1 MINYSQSALHGIV
14 AHIIGN
20 HNEGEDIKFSP
31 GPLQIED
38 QELEKK
44 LFNYIFSHYKDPEF
58 YRFSFPTGEIELNP
72 VYNFAANIFDD
83 PTCLHEQ
90 SVKIARHLYEKSK
103 HPNIKSG
110 ELYIAYCSN
119 ILIDDELTEAVVIFK
134 SENKENYFQLLNK
147 KEEFMLHIDSG
158 IPTDKLD
165 KGCIIFNTD
174 RDEGFK
180 ICNIDH
186 SNRYKEAQY
195 WREDFLMITA
205 AKDDYHMTKN
215 YIQVTKNFIR
225 ERMPSEFDT
234 DKADEAATMSRSF
247 EYFKN
252 NEKFDSMEYEKKVFK
267 DDKVVDAFKDYKGEY
282 QNLKNAT
289 FMDEFD
295 ISDYAVKKQS
305 RVFKS
310 VIKLD
315 KNFHI
320 YIHGD
325 KNKIEKGTDH
335 EGRKYYILYYDDE
348 N

>member
-1 MINYSQSALHGIV
+1 M
-14 AHIIGN
+14 IGN
-20 HNEGEDIKFSP
+20 HNSGEDIKYSSSP
-31 GPLQIED
+31 LNIED
-38 QELEKK
+38 QELEKC
-44 LFNYIFSHYKDPEF
+44 LFNYFFNHFKDPEF

-72 VYNFAANIFDD
+72 IYNFAANIFDD
-83 PTCLHEQ
+83 PSCLHEQ

-110 ELYIAYCSN
+110 ELYVAYFSD
-119 ILIDDELTEAVVIFK
+119 ILIDDEMTDALVIFK
-134 SENKENYFQLLNK
+134 SENKENFLQLRDGNEGFNLLLDN
-147 KEEFMLHIDSG
+147 G

-186 SNRYKEAQY
+186 SNRYKEAQF
-195 WREDFLMITA
+195 WREEFLMITP

-225 ERMPSEFDT
+225 ERMPVEFDA
-234 DKADEAATMSRSF
+234 DKADEAAAMSRSF
-247 EYFKN
+247 EYFKH
-252 NEKFDSMEYEKKVFK
+252 NEKFDALEYEKKVFK
-267 DDKVVDAFKDYKGEY
+267 DDKVVDAFKDYKEEF

-289 FMDEFD
+289 LFDEFD

-320 YIHGD
+320 YVHGD
-325 KNKIEKGTDH
+325 KNKILKGQDDD
-335 EGRKYYILYYDDE
+335 GRKYYILYYE
-348 N
+348 NEN

>member
-1 MINYSQSALHGIV
+1 MINYSQSTLHGVV
-14 AHIIGN
+14 AHMIGN
-20 HNEGEDIKFSP
+20 HNSGEDIKYSSSP
-31 GPLQIED
+31 LHIED
-38 QELEKK
+38 QELEKC
-44 LFNYIFSHYKDPEF
+44 LFNYFFNHFKDPEF

-72 VYNFAANIFDD
+72 IYNFAANIFDD
-83 PTCLHEQ
+83 PSCLHEQ

-110 ELYIAYCSN
+110 ELYVAYFSD
-119 ILIDDELTEAVVIFK
+119 ILIDDEMTDALVIFK
-134 SENKENYFQLLNK
+134 SENKENFLQLRDGNEGFNLLLDN
-147 KEEFMLHIDSG
+147 G

-186 SNRYKEAQY
+186 SNRYKEAQF
-195 WREDFLMITA
+195 WREEFLMITP

-225 ERMPSEFDT
+225 ERMPVEFDA
-234 DKADEAATMSRSF
+234 DKADEAAAMSRSF
-247 EYFKN
+247 EYFKH
-252 NEKFDSMEYEKKVFK
+252 NEKFDALEYEKKVFK
-267 DDKVVDAFKDYKGEY
+267 DDKVVDAFKDYKEEF

-289 FMDEFD
+289 LFDEFD

-320 YIHGD
+320 YVHGD
-325 KNKIEKGTDH
+325 KNKILKGQDDD
-335 EGRKYYILYYDDE
+335 GRKYYILYYE
-348 N
+348 NEN

>member
-1 MINYSQSALHGIV
+1 MINYSQSTLNGVV
-14 AHIIGN
+14 AHMIGN
-20 HNEGEDIKFSP
+20 HNSGEDIKYSP
-31 GPLQIED
+31 TPLHIED
-38 QELEKK
+38 QELEKC
-44 LFNYIFSHYKDPEF
+44 LFNYFFNHFKDPEF

-72 VYNFAANIFDD
+72 IYNFAENIFDD
-83 PTCLHEQ
+83 PSCLHEQ

-110 ELYIAYCSN
+110 ELYVAYFSD
-119 ILIDDELTEAVVIFK
+119 ILIDDEMTDALVIFK
-134 SENKENYFQLLNK
+134 SENKENFLQLRDD
-147 KEEFMLHIDSG
+147 KEGFNLLLDNG

-186 SNRYKEAQY
+186 SNRYKEAQF
-195 WREDFLMITA
+195 WREEFLMITP

-225 ERMPSEFDT
+225 ERMPVEFDA
-234 DKADEAATMSRSF
+234 DKADEAAAMSRSF
-247 EYFKN
+247 EYFKH
-252 NEKFDSMEYEKKVFK
+252 NEKFDAFEYEKKVFK
-267 DDKVVDAFKDYKGEY
+267 DDKVVDAFKDYKEEF

-289 FMDEFD
+289 LFDEFD

-320 YIHGD
+320 YVHGD
-325 KNKIEKGTDH
+325 KNKILKGQDDD
-335 EGRKYYILYYDDE
+335 GRKYYILYYE
-348 N
+348 NEN